1 MAGVFLCI
9 YTCRQYTLRQREV
22 FKMKL
27 VLNRNEVLELKK
39 LASTMGNICGD
50 DVSRVMEMV
59 DKQITTKKFI
69 MSMVTGQFTFEVKEE
84 FIVGLLNITN
94 ELAIECSPVLKACVN
109 LGQAL
114 VPTFTKFAPQY
125 ASFMEQYRDDEP
137 VKESNIVLQKHSS
150 ESDWKIKTIATKKT
164 KEVV

>member
-22 FKMKL
+22 FNVKL

-94 ELAIECSPVLKACVN
+94 ELVAVDEIVFSSYSDAETIFYRIMEGFKKYNNSVDKSQHKVVIIN
-109 LGQAL
+109 
-114 VPTFTKFAPQY
+114 TY
-125 ASFMEQYRDDEP
+125 SF
-137 VKESNIVLQKHSS
+137 
-150 ESDWKIKTIATKKT
+150 IK
-164 KEVV
+164 VH